1 MKNILAVLLLMFFLT
16 SCQENQST
24 TSSHKT
30 DTDQIKND
38 STSNL
43 ISDLPIHIDSTA
55 YLIHPI
61 GNFKIG
67 ESSKA
72 YFYGSSSGRSNNVS
86 NSNYR
91 SYQISGEMSNLKF
104 QHLDSEKLHQL
115 TDATLLI
122 NSVTFLHQIN
132 ESIGKQFLVYNI
144 IDHDSNADDELNG
157 NDVNALYISGIDG
170 ENFKKLTQEDEEL
183 VDWKVIQSKNRL
195 YFRTIEDQ
203 NNDDVFDNKD
213 VVKYRYV
220 DLEGASLKVTT
231 YKPI

>member
-1 MKNILAVLLLMFFLT
+1 MKNILAVLLLMIFLF
-16 SCQENQST
+16 SCEESQST
-24 TSSHKT
+24 LSHKT

-67 ESSKA
+67 KSSKA
-72 YFYGSSSGRSNNVS
+72 SFYGSSSGRSNNVS

-91 SYQISGEMSNLKF
+91 SYKISGKMSNLKF
-104 QHLDSEKLHQL
+104 QHLDSDKLHQL

-132 ESIGKQFLVYNI
+132 ENISKQFLVYNI

-157 NDVNALYISGIDG
+157 KDDNALYISGIDG
-170 ENFKKLTQEDEEL
+170 ENFKKLTQKDEEL
-183 VDWKVIQSKNRL
+183 VNWKVIQSKNRL
-195 YFRTIEDQ
+195 YFRTIKDL
-203 NNDDVFDNKD
+203 NNDGVFDNQD
-213 VVKYRYV
+213 MVKYQYV
-220 DLEGASLKVTT
+220 DLQDASLKVIS